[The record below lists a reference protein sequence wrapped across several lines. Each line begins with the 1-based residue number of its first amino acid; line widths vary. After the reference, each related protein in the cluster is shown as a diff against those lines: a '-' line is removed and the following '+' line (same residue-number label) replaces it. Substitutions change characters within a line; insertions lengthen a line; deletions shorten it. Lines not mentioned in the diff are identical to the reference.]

1 MNVVVLVMILEGS
14 ICGGF
19 SYVFAFTYIHQAGVQ
34 MMDSGMMGSNINVTR
49 NMMKTQGQLVSV
61 QDAIRMMHD
70 IPVYAKINS
79 HNNTITFDAKDVK
92 IVALAMMSD
101 KAINLTRTQ
110 PPSYSKGD
118 VFVISGLI
126 NPTLVVP
133 KDASVQFIVVNL
145 DDGMYHNLL
154 ISSVSPPYPYMA
166 TSSMGINSSY
176 PQGSFHSNPSLT
188 MTSLLPPVE
197 HSSAHEYSYRLIF
210 DQVGSLWYFCTNP
223 SHAQE
228 GMYGKIIVT

>member
-1 MNVVVLVMILEGS
+1 MLILGGS
-14 ICGGF
+14 MCGGL
-19 SYVFAFTYIHQAGVQ
+19 SYLFAFTYIHQADAQ
-34 MMDSGMMGSNINVTR
+34 MMDSGMMGSNINVKR
-49 NMMKTQGQLVSV
+49 NMMKMQGQLVSV
-61 QDAIRMMHD
+61 QEAIRMMHH
-70 IPVYAKINS
+70 IPVYAKVS
-79 HNNTITFDAKDVK
+79 SRNNTITFDAKDVK

-110 PPSYSKGD
+110 PPNYSKGD

-133 KDASVQFIVVNL
+133 KDASVQFTVVNL

-154 ISSVSPPYPYMA
+154 ISSVSPRYPHIVM
-166 TSSMGINSSY
+166 SSTGITWSY
-176 PQGSFHSNPSLT
+176 SQDSFHSNPSFT

-197 HSSAHEYSYRLIF
+197 DSSAHTYSYRLIF
-210 DQVGSLWYFCTNP
+210 DQAGTLWYFCTNP